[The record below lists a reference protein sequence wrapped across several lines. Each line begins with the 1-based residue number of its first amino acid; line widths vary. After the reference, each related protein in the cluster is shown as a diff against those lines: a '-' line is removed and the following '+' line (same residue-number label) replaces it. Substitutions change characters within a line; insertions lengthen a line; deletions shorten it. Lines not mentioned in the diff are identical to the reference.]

1 MGNGDDGTDVEAR
14 DESSSVFTIHDI
26 RDFGVSVQAENR
38 SSRPYIG
45 GSDTRRFVY
54 ILRGL
59 LCDVI
64 GIGAPRAPRGAPI
77 PMTSLL
83 RLATWA
89 GPAAAQVGPA
99 AARAGPAVAWA
110 GPAAAPAGLAAA
122 RAGPAVARAGPVA
135 ARTGA

>member
-1 MGNGDDGTDVEAR
+1 MT
-14 DESSSVFTIHDI
+14 
-26 RDFGVSVQAENR
+26 ENQIEP
-38 SSRPYIG
+38 RPYIG

-99 AARAGPAVAWA
+99 AARAGTGSGSGWT
-110 GPAAAPAGLAAA
+110 GSGSDWTNSGSGWTSSGSGWTGSGSGWTGMDRKRLGLDSS
-122 RAGPAVARAGPVA
+122 
-135 ARTGA
+135 